1 MTISEIVIENI
12 SCDNC
17 FDRIKTRLK
26 NLTGVFSVAV
36 NKEFATLK
44 IEHNT
49 SIKRA
54 EIVSLLKHMGYAES
68 KETTLESRPKTFL
81 RSIN

>member
-12 SCDNC
+12 ACDNC
-17 FDRIKTRLK
+17 FYRIKIRLK
-26 NLTGVFSVAV
+26 NLTGVFSVVV
-36 NKEFATLK
+36 NKELATLK

-68 KETTLESRPKTFL
+68 KKNTLESVPKTFY

>member
-12 SCDNC
+12 ACDNC
-17 FDRIKTRLK
+17 YDRIKIRLK

-36 NKEFATLK
+36 NTELATLQ

-54 EIVSLLKHMGYAES
+54 EIVSLLKRMGYDEA
-68 KETTLESRPKTFL
+68 KKNPLESVPKTFY